1 MTLRVGIVG
10 WGRWA
15 PNLARNLA
23 KHCTVSWVC
32 DPSEA
37 AQQRARD
44 AGYVSCNAPLW
55 DECDA
60 VAIATPIAT
69 HKAIV
74 FDTLHHEKHVLCEKP
89 LAVRASDARVL
100 ADCARDFQCVL
111 FTSAP
116 WLYHPAIQRAA
127 AIAPELGAPLWFRA
141 TRTSWDERPLDPL
154 ADLLPHDV
162 GIMQAW
168 GCGPVREVSAMVNGP
183 TAGVTLMTERGV
195 MGTIQYSYRDKN
207 KRRDVF
213 LGSERGVLRCDVAG
227 LTTWTDVAT
236 DSYFLDQ
243 PEPLD
248 AMCAEFVACIR
259 EGRAPKHGNVDA
271 AIHVAAVIEAA
282 HRSVA
287 ERRLVSL

>member
-1 MTLRVGIVG
+1 M
-10 WGRWA
+10 
-15 PNLARNLA
+15 
-23 KHCTVSWVC
+23 
-32 DPSEA
+32 
-37 AQQRARD
+37 
-44 AGYVSCNAPLW
+44 W

-60 VAIATPIAT
+60 VAIASPIST
-69 HKAIV
+69 HSGLTAAAAKRS
-74 FDTLHHEKHVLCEKP
+74 KHILSEKP
-89 LAVRASDARVL
+89 LAVRRSDAESV
-100 ADCARDFQCVL
+100 ARIAKEHGVTL
-111 FTSAP
+111 MMSAP

-168 GCGPVREVSAMVNGP
+168 GCGPVRVLSAMVNGP
-183 TAGVTLMTERGV
+183 TAGVTLMTDKGV
-195 MGTIQYSYRDKN
+195 LGTIQYTYRDRSKA
-207 KRRDVF
+207 RDVV
-213 LGSERGVLRCDVAG
+213 LGNERGVIYTNGTNAFDVERNSERTANIAIG
-227 LTTWTDVAT
+227 G
-236 DSYFLDQ
+236 

-259 EGRAPKHGNVDA
+259 EGRAPKHGNVDE

-287 ERRLVSL
+287 ERRVVGL